1 MNRFTDFYEALRERL
16 MSHAGGGKGNEE

>member
-16 MSHAGGGKGNEE
+16 MSHVGGGKGNEE